1 MIWYYLEENYLNT
14 QIQLRHNTNL
24 CPHFVEFFWKT
35 GLLILA
41 FKCDIYGRVFS
52 RPWFNKL
59 NAIYPKV
66 ESDWRA
72 KACWAKLEEL
82 QKFIL
87 HHSEKCKQI
96 ILNVSSPFAFIA
108 THDLSIATSF
118 IVAALYFMV
127 KASQL
132 MTYQFWQCQW

>member
-1 MIWYYLEENYLNT
+1 M
-14 QIQLRHNTNL
+14 
-24 CPHFVEFFWKT
+24 
-35 GLLILA
+35 
-41 FKCDIYGRVFS
+41 
-52 RPWFNKL
+52 
-59 NAIYPKV
+59 

-96 ILNVSSPFAFIA
+96 ILNVSSPFAFIPA
-108 THDLSIATSF
+108 HDLSIATSF
-118 IVAALYFMV
+118 IVAALYLMV

-132 MTYQFWQCQW
+132 MTYQF